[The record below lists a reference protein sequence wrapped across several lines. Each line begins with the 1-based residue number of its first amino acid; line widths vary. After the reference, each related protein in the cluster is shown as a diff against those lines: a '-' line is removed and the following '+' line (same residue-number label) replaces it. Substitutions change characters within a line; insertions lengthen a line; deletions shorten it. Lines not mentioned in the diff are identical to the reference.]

1 MTLDEKA
8 KDLKSSGYTLTIVG
22 AVGILVMILV
32 IAGVIPFKLSGV
44 FDVIFKGVMSL
55 LFLMFLVMGVR
66 SLKKARTVSED
77 AERETDKKEEIKRWF
92 LDTYDKETIDRE
104 ANPDE
109 DDNDLYFD
117 RVEVMRHKISDRFME
132 VEESLMSQLIEEL
145 YTELFD

>member
-22 AVGILVMILV
+22 AVGILVMILI

-92 LDTYDKETIDRE
+92 LETYDKETIDKE

-117 RVEVMRHKISDRFME
+117 RVEVMRHKISDRFMD

-145 YTELFD
+145 YTGLFD